1 MPTKMFSPAV
11 QVEIDLPPEQAQEQF
26 QRSEVAAKGEQL
38 VTKGDRILR
47 IDASRL
53 AEALEQ
59 GWQLTDED
67 TADKIKLRREETDAA
82 SLARGAVESIGR
94 TLTFGLSDQAT
105 TALEDDDESGE
116 RLGLRREGL
125 GPVGTALELGTGL
138 AGGLAGVAGKGAL
151 RLAGLGPAALSHTA
165 TRVGAAAG
173 RLVPAGATGTKVIAP
188 LVAGGAFEGYVYGAA
203 NEFTESAIGE
213 REISAEKML
222 LEDGAMG
229 ALLGGAIPAVLVGGA
244 KIASGA
250 TALPRRAARD
260 LIEALP
266 DNPGD
271 LIGKVVPSDETMRKW
286 GAVTGTNEEA
296 LVDIA
301 NYARSPEKAA
311 LAYEAMHNYD
321 RVLDRTTREVVDN
334 LQSFNSI
341 LDEATEI
348 ATGASK
354 LRRVDSLMPDDSSF
368 NVRGMTRQ
376 ALLDA
381 DAILEQAQLKGLSRP
396 GSYVMNDI
404 DAARERFAQAIN
416 ELDDNTQFH
425 ISDRVGRRDR
435 HVRTS
440 DVDVDSRDRGFTRE
454 PTAADFIEDV
464 PTIADNTR
472 RGIGRPLDIDANG
485 MPVLGRQAKPK
496 QHNSEYPASSSIDSF
511 TAANRAKQDLDII
524 SRRRKGQLTHEVQD
538 TQDVLRKANSVLRK
552 HLEREEV
559 FAGGA
564 VLQKETNA
572 AYHAMKNAEAELGT
586 PRSVLGRML
595 DPNTPVSP
603 GDALALAKQYG
614 KTAGETKVG
623 KIDAALD
630 ARLAYIRTVAKHYEL
645 PEEIVTRA
653 ETAARQYHSALS
665 SKAEYADFLK
675 ILGKV
680 RNDGS
685 GPSINAFSSV
695 GSLFGLAAA
704 GPVGLLAG
712 RALSSP
718 YTTMRTLISLR
729 HFADKAG
736 AKVDGAIGKV
746 LGRLRA
752 PEGVKPVPS
761 KRSAIAGTV
770 AGETTENRKT
780 ARLETLKLIER
791 VKRIVNNPSLLVDET
806 EVPLFDVTQAAPRM
820 ASTIRDRVFN
830 GAMYLAKNAPV
841 IYKAPF
847 DNKIPPLYDEE
858 KVAAFERRAA
868 VVRNPMV
875 AFEAMYNNTMTT
887 EHADALREVWP
898 SIYKQAQER
907 IVEELANASAE
918 GRDIPFDARINIG
931 TWLSTVTDISLHP
944 LNYSAIQAVHQLQ
957 AQPQQAQPL
966 RQYASNAEKASTK
979 AVSTSDVAPVSE
991 RMQRGVGDV
1000 GA

>member
-1 MPTKMFSPAV
+1 MATKVFHPAA
-11 QVEIDLPPEQAQEQF
+11 QVEIELPPEQAQEQF
-26 QRSEVAAKGEQL
+26 QRSEVAVKGEQL
-38 VTKGDRILR
+38 VAKGDRVLR

-53 AEALEQ
+53 AEALDQ

-67 TADKIKLRREETDAA
+67 TADKIKLRREATDAA
-82 SLARGAVESIGR
+82 SLARGAVESVGR
-94 TLTFGLSDQAT
+94 TLTFGLSDQAI
-105 TALEDDDESGE
+105 TAVEGEGAGE

-125 GPVGTALELGTGL
+125 GAFGTGLELTTGL

-151 RLAGLGPAALSHTA
+151 RLAGLGPALTSNVA
-165 TRVGAAAG
+165 TRVGSAAG
-173 RLVPAGATGTKVIAP
+173 KLVPASMTGTKVVAP
-188 LVAGGAFEGYVYGAA
+188 LVTGGAFEGYVYGAA

-229 ALLGGAIPAVLVGGA
+229 AFLGGTIPAVLVGAG
-244 KIASGA
+244 KIAGGMAS
-250 TALPRRAARD
+250 LPRAAARD
-260 LIEALP
+260 ILGALP
-266 DNPGD
+266 DKPGD
-271 LIGKVVPSDETMRKW
+271 LIGKVVPGDNVIRKW
-286 GAVTGTNEEA
+286 GAVTGTNEDA
-296 LVDIA
+296 LVDLA
-301 NYARSPEKAA
+301 NIARSDKSEI
-311 LAYEAMHNYD
+311 AYEAMHNYD
-321 RVLDRTTREVVDN
+321 GVLDRTTREVVDN
-334 LQSFNSI
+334 LQAFNSV

-354 LRRVDSLMPDDSSF
+354 LRRVDSLMPRDSSF

-376 ALLDA
+376 ALIEA

-416 ELDDNTQFH
+416 ELDDNTQFAM
-425 ISDRVGRRDR
+425 RDKP
-435 HVRTS
+435 
-440 DVDVDSRDRGFTRE
+440 TRS
-454 PTAADFIEDV
+454 
-464 PTIADNTR
+464 
-472 RGIGRPLDIDANG
+472 GKPLEIDLDGN
-485 MPVLGRQAKPK
+485 PVLGPQRRPRVYEE
-496 QHNSEYPASSSIDSF
+496 HPNSESSNIDSF
-511 TAANRAKQDLDII
+511 TAANRVKQDLDII

-538 TQDVLRKANSVLRK
+538 TQDVLRKANQVMRE

-572 AYHAMKNAEAELGT
+572 AYHAMKIAEAEAGT
-586 PRSVLGRML
+586 PKSVLGRML

-603 GDALALAKQYG
+603 GDALALAQQYG
-614 KTAGETKVG
+614 RTSGVTKVG
-623 KIDAALD
+623 KIDAVLD
-630 ARLAYIRTVAKHYEL
+630 ARLAYIKSVAKHYEL
-645 PEEIVTRA
+645 PEEIVARA
-653 ETAARQYHSALS
+653 ETAARQYRAALA
-665 SKAEYADFLK
+665 SKAEYADVLK

-695 GSLFGLAAA
+695 GSLFGFAA
-704 GPVGLLAG
+704 GGPIGLLAG
-712 RALSSP
+712 RVLSSP
-718 YTTMRTLISLR
+718 YTTLRTLISLR
-729 HFADKAG
+729 HFANKAG
-736 AKVDGAIGKV
+736 TKVDGAIGKV
-746 LGRLRA
+746 IGRLRA
-752 PEGVKPVPS
+752 PEGVKPIPS
-761 KRSAIAGTV
+761 KRSMIAGAV
-770 AGETTENRKT
+770 AGETSENRKT

-791 VKRIVNNPSLLVDET
+791 IKRLTTNPGLIVDET
-806 EVPLFDVTQAAPRM
+806 EVPLFDVMQAAPRL
-820 ASTIRDRVFN
+820 AATIRDRVFN
-830 GAMYLAKNAPV
+830 GAMYLAKYLPV

-847 DNKIPPLYDEE
+847 DHSIPPLYDEE

-868 VVRNPMV
+868 VVRDPMV

-898 SIYKQAQER
+898 SVYKQAQER
-907 IVEELANASAE
+907 IVQELADASAE

-931 TWLSTVTDISLHP
+931 TWLATVTDISLTP
-944 LNYSAIQAVHQLQ
+944 VVYSAIQAVHQLN

-966 RQYASNAEKASTK
+966 RQYQSNADKASTK
-979 AVSTSDVAPVSE
+979 PISTSDVAPVSE